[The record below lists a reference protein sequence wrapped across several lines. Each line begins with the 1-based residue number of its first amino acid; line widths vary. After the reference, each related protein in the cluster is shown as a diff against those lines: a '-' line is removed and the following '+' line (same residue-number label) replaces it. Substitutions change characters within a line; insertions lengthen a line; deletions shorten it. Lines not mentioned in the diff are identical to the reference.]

1 MTFDLYPQDWHSGIR
16 PVEAAPDSDR
26 LWRDSSGLGHLADPD
41 LHEGQPSPLFPHF
54 LFTYAHLIL
63 LGPCSDASL
72 CLSSQSQFPEYFEV
86 KPKYEP

>member
-26 LWRDSSGLGHLADPD
+26 LWRDSSGLGHLANPD
-41 LHEGQPSPLFPHF
+41 LHEGQPSPLFFPHF
-54 LFTYAHLIL
+54 RFTNTNTLWTLF
-63 LGPCSDASL
+63 
-72 CLSSQSQFPEYFEV
+72 SQSQFPEYFEV